1 LQLCTVPSR
10 QIGTWVSERFFQ
22 EGVSD
27 EFSRV
32 VQNIFA
38 GGGQMWWNFIYPLG
52 AKKTTFLLKIRWE
65 NVKYQNPAA
74 IDTFL
79 RISYG
84 CLNTKCTN
92 GFMIRNFKTLKVG
105 KTKATT
111 RKSYELS
118 SPPTSLVLRPI
129 PLHPSL
135 NYKVYSQL
143 SPLKMLGFRNLFTVF
158 FIDETTKR
166 NMHHLMWCAGL
177 LIFTS

>member
-1 LQLCTVPSR
+1 
-10 QIGTWVSERFFQ
+10 
-22 EGVSD
+22 
-27 EFSRV
+27 
-32 VQNIFA
+32 
-38 GGGQMWWNFIYPLG
+38 
-52 AKKTTFLLKIRWE
+52 
-65 NVKYQNPAA
+65 
-74 IDTFL
+74 
-79 RISYG
+79 
-84 CLNTKCTN
+84 
-92 GFMIRNFKTLKVG
+92 MIRNFKTLKVG

-166 NMHHLMWCAGL
+166 NMHHLM
-177 LIFTS
+177 